1 MKNLKLKIISAVMA
15 VALAFGIGFA
25 PVVASA
31 EETTETPVESTET
44 VETPEN
50 TDDTATDEET
60 PGTEENGEITSKEES
75 DVTLEDLLAYVGK
88 LAEEEGL
95 GKDWN
100 SFMEQVK
107 IAIEEEKISVML
119 IVYIIGLVLM
129 SCYLAFKSFG
139 KIVAWIKRK
148 KHPSTVEQDLQAVQ
162 KTNMSQTEAVNA
174 QTKAINSLAETDEH
188 VAETVEKENAKIV
201 ALAEAQEG
209 TNEAL
214 RCIVRG
220 IGIKTELKDEAFR
233 ALNNSNAKCDIAK
246 K

>member
-1 MKNLKLKIISAVMA
+1 MKNLKLKILSAVMA
-15 VALAFGIGFA
+15 VALVFGIGFT
-25 PVVASA
+25 PVMASA
-31 EETTETPVESTET
+31 EETVETPVESTET
-44 VETPEN
+44 VEMPEN
-50 TDDTATDEET
+50 TGDTTKDEET
-60 PGTEENGEITSKEES
+60 PETEENGEITSKEES
-75 DVTLEDLLAYVGK
+75 DITLEDLLAYVGK

-95 GKDWN
+95 GEDWN
-100 SFMEQVK
+100 ATMEQLK
-107 IAIEEEKISVML
+107 LAIEEEKISATL
-119 IVYIIGLVLM
+119 IVNILILVGIV
-129 SCYLAFKSFG
+129 SCLVFKSFG
-139 KIVAWIKRK
+139 KVIAWIKRK

-162 KTNMSQTEAVNA
+162 KTNVAQTEAVNA

-188 VAETVEKENAKIV
+188 VAETVEKESAKIV

-220 IGIKTELKDEAFR
+220 IGIKSELKDEAFR